1 MAKDSELVDLQWQ
14 RLIEQ
19 QRIAVELFPRARQYQ
34 KDYRTECLK
43 KIEEEGL
50 NQPKS
55 SAPMRS
61 SIAKRE

>member
-43 KIEEEGL
+43 KIE
-50 NQPKS
+50 
-55 SAPMRS
+55 
-61 SIAKRE
+61 